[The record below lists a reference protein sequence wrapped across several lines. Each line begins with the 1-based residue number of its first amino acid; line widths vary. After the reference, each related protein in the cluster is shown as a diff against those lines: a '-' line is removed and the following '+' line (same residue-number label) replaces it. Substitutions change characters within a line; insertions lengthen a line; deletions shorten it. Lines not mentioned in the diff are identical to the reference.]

1 VVTTQ
6 AFKPTEEH
14 KMPGD
19 DDEWPYLEYEVG
31 EVFDVSTLVPQPS
44 IRGLALGSGDLTP
57 WMLMGLGKRK

>member
-44 IRGLALGSGDLTP
+44 IRGWALGSGDLTP
-57 WMLMGLGKRK
+57 